1 MREHEIFMK
10 RCLQL
15 AANGLGMT
23 YPNPVVGSVIV
34 YNGKII
40 GEGWHQKSGEAH
52 AEVNAVN
59 SVKDKS
65 LLKKATIYV
74 TLEPCSHFGKTPPCC
89 DLIIA
94 NEIPKVVVGCVDP
107 NEKVAGKG
115 IAKLV
120 AHGKNVVVGILEKEC
135 IELNRRFFTFQNKKR
150 PYVILKWAQ
159 SRDGF
164 LGPNEKNDAKP
175 VWLTNQYSRQIV
187 HKWRTEEHA
196 ILVGTQTA
204 IDDNPALT
212 ARDWHGK
219 NPIRIVID
227 RSHRIPK
234 ENHIFDNQAK
244 TIAFSESP
252 IDDIETELVTFDENL
267 AAHLCE
273 GLFRRDIQSIIVE
286 GGSRL
291 LQTFIDAGI
300 WDEARVFTSDMVLGN
315 GTKAPVFAY
324 VPQQRH
330 DIFGDKLQI
339 FRNYDQHDNL

>member
-1 MREHEIFMK
+1 MREHEIYME

-23 YPNPVVGSVIV
+23 YPNPIVGSVIV
-34 YNGKII
+34 HEGKII
-40 GEGWHQKSGEAH
+40 GEGWHRKSGEAH

-94 NEIPKVVVGCVDP
+94 NEIPNVVVGCVDP

-115 IAKLV
+115 VAKLL
-120 AHGKNVVVGILEKEC
+120 AAGKNVIVGILENKC

-164 LGPNEKNDAKP
+164 LGPTAKDDAKP
-175 VWLTNQYSRQIV
+175 VWLTNSHSRQIV
-187 HKWRTEEHA
+187 HKWRTQEHA

-212 ARDWHGK
+212 ARDWFGK
-219 NPIRIVID
+219 NPIRIVLD
-227 RSHRIPK
+227 RSQRIPK

-244 TIAFSESP
+244 TIAFSEAP
-252 IDDIETELVTFDENL
+252 LNGVETEVVTFDENL
-267 AAHLCE
+267 AARLCK
-273 GLFRRDIQSIIVE
+273 GLSGRDIQSVIVE

-300 WDEARVFTSDMVLGN
+300 WDEARVFKSDIVLGD
-315 GTKAPVFAY
+315 GTKAPVFAQD
-324 VPQQRH
+324 PLQRH
-330 DIFGDKLQI
+330 NIFGDELLI